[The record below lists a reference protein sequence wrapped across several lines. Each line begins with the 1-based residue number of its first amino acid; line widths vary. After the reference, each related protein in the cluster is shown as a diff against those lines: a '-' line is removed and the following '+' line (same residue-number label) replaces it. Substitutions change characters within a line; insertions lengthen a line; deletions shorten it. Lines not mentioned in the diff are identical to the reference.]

1 MTLVVTDFG
10 SYTNYFWHM
19 DPSVAYLMGSDVPEP
34 EGATIHPIAPS
45 APVHSDDDKIGFT
58 LDVSMRL
65 DRESEERE
73 PGGVIVPIVESTTE
87 DLADSA

>member
-1 MTLVVTDFG
+1 
-10 SYTNYFWHM
+10 M
-19 DPSVAYLMGSDVPEP
+19 DPSVAYLMGSDAPEP

-58 LDVSMRL
+58 VDVSMRL
-65 DRESEERE
+65 DRESEENA
-73 PGGVIVPIVESTTE
+73 PGGVVLPMVESPPE